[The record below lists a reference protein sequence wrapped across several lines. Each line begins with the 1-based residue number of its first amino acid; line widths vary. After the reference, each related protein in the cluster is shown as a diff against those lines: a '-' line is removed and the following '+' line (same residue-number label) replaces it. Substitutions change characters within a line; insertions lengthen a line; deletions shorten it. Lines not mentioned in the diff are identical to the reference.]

1 MPDVIL
7 SKSVRS
13 NLNALQST
21 ANMIAQTQ
29 TRLATG
35 KRVNSALD
43 NPLNFFT
50 SQSLNSRAGDLNSL
64 LDSVS
69 NAIQTLQAA
78 DNGISSLTKLVQSA
92 QAIAQQAQQ
101 STATTAKTT
110 GTVSGLTGASS
121 FSFTAT
127 KTITVSDGT
136 TTATLTLGATNTV
149 QDFLD
154 AVNNTANLDVKA
166 ELSSDGK
173 ILLEATGTNT
183 IVVGGTAVAAE
194 KLQLGLADGTT
205 AAGTLNATRTSLAT
219 QYDALRTQIDQL
231 AADSGYNGV
240 NLLNGDGLKVVFN
253 ENGTSS
259 QSITGVKFN
268 ATGLGVA
275 ASTNSFQTDKDLG
288 DALSDLSSALS
299 TLRSQASAFGS
310 SLSVVQT
317 RQDFTKSMIG
327 TLKVGAD
334 NLVLADSNEE
344 GANLLALQTRQQLSS
359 TALSL
364 AAQADQNV
372 LRLFG

>member
-1 MPDVIL
+1 MADVIL

-50 SQSLNSRAGDLNSL
+50 SQSLNARAGDLNGL

-101 STATTAKTT
+101 STATTAKVT
-110 GTVSGLTGASS
+110 GSVSGLTGASS

-166 ELSSDGK
+166 ELSTDGK

-194 KLQLGLADGTT
+194 KAQFGLVDGTT

-219 QYDALRTQIDQL
+219 QYDNLRTQIDQL

-259 QSITGVKFN
+259 QSVTGVTFN
-268 ATGLGVA
+268 ATGLGIGV
-275 ASTNSFQTDKDLG
+275 STNSFQTDKDIA
-288 DALSDLSSALS
+288 DAMADLSSALS

-317 RQDFTKSMIG
+317 RQDFTKSMIS
-327 TLKVGAD
+327 TLTVGAD